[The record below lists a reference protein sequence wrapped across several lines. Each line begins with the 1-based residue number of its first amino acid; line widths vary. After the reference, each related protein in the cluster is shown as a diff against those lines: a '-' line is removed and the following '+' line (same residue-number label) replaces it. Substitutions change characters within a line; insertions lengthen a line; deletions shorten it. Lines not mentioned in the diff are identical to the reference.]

1 MKDLISVIVVNDN
14 ALKYLVPCFASLLKV
29 DNDGYSLEIIM
40 VDNLSQ
46 DGSVPAIR
54 DKFPEIKIIENTVNN
69 YAKALNL
76 GINAATG
83 AYVGVLNPNAI
94 VEKNW
99 LTGILNI
106 MAGNDRIGVVQSKI
120 LFSDEK
126 TINSVGVE
134 EVGDFNFR
142 NIGFDEKDVGQYEKP
157 IEINFF
163 SGGSVFFRRDCL
175 VDVGSFDED
184 FMMYMENI
192 DYSIRCRDKGWSL
205 FYSPVSIV
213 YHNSHGVPSSE
224 LCEYYC
230 SRNRMLL
237 LGKHFP
243 FKLPGS
249 IKTSQFYLKNDMENL
264 YRSLIQAVKKVAEYQ
279 PTDMIVKVLDDLKD
293 IVQEVFGPRRAA
305 NFFSQ
310 LEVVLGLRQIKIGIY
325 DHAFHLA
332 GGGQRYAATLAEILQ
347 NEYDITFIANKDIT
361 LEQYKEWFGLDLSKC
376 KLKII
381 KMPFFEKP
389 GWHHIDEAFV
399 ITGETNPF
407 DIISRESLNYDIFIN
422 ANMLTKVK
430 PLAAIAIFICHFPD
444 REKEIFFSVDKYD
457 YLLTNGDY
465 GSSWVKQRWEINPT
479 LRLYPSVDMYHGRDG
494 FDGKLKIILS
504 VARFESGGSK
514 KQLEMVRA
522 FRELCKRDQCVKQ
535 EWRFIIAG
543 GSTED
548 NPYFNKVKREIIAIK
563 ATNVELMPNLTNSD
577 ILKLYGEASIFWHA
591 CGLGE
596 KDPRLVEHFGMTTVE
611 AMQNYCVPIVING
624 GGQREIVEHEISG
637 FLFSTVEE
645 LISLTLKVINDDEL
659 RKRIAQ
665 GAYERSH
672 RFNADMFK
680 KNVLPFF
687 ANVENRLRGGE
698 PLNPCN

>member
-29 DNDGYSLEIIM
+29 DKDGYSLEIIM

-76 GINAATG
+76 GIDASTG
-83 AYVGVLNPNAI
+83 SYVGVLNPDTV

-99 LTGILNI
+99 LTGILDI
-106 MAGNDRIGVVQSKI
+106 MAGDDRIGVVQSKI

-134 EVGDFNFR
+134 EVGDFYFR
-142 NIGFDEKDVGQYEKP
+142 DIGFDEKDAGQYEKP
-157 IEINFF
+157 MEINFF

-184 FMMYMENI
+184 FVMYMENI

-205 FYSPVSIV
+205 FYSPKSVV
-213 YHNSHGVPSSE
+213 YHKYHGVTSTGF
-224 LCEYYC
+224 CEYYS
-230 SRNRMLL
+230 SRNKMLL
-237 LGKHFP
+237 RGKHFP

-279 PTDMIVKVLDDLKD
+279 PTEIIVKVLDDLKD

-310 LEVVLGLRQIKIGIY
+310 LEVVLGLRKIKVGIY
-325 DHAFHLA
+325 DHAFHLV
-332 GGGQRYAATLAEILQ
+332 GGGQRYAAKLAENLQ
-347 NEYDITFIANKDIT
+347 DKYDITYIANKDIT
-361 LEQYKEWFGLDLSKC
+361 LEQYKEWFDIDLSNC

-381 KMPFFEKP
+381 KIPFFEKA
-389 GWHHIDEAFV
+389 GWNDIDEGAV
-399 ITGETNPF
+399 INKETNPF
-407 DIISRESLNYDIFIN
+407 DIISQESLKYDIFIN

-430 PLAAIAIFICHFPD
+430 PLSTLSIFICHFPD
-444 REKEIFFSVDKYD
+444 REKERFFSVDKYD
-457 YLLTNGDY
+457 YILTNGNY
-465 GSSWVKQRWEINPT
+465 GSFWVKQRWGLDPT
-479 LRLYPSVDMYHGRDG
+479 LRLYPPVDMYHGAESSD
-494 FDGKLKIILS
+494 KKSKIILS
-504 VARFESGGSK
+504 VTRFEACGSK
-514 KQLEMVRA
+514 KQLEMIRA
-522 FRELCKRDQCVKQ
+522 FRKLCKRDHRVKR

-543 GSTED
+543 SSAGD
-548 NPYFNKVKREIIAIK
+548 NPYFNKVKREINAIK
-563 ATNVELMPNLTNSD
+563 STNIELMSNLTNSD
-577 ILKLYGEASIFWHA
+577 ILKLYAEASIFWHA

-596 KDPRLVEHFGMTTVE
+596 KDPHLVEHFGMTTVE

-645 LISLTLKVINDDEL
+645 LISCTLKVIDDDGL

-665 GAYERSH
+665 EAYEKSH
-672 RFNADMFK
+672 RFNADMFT
-680 KNVLPFF
+680 KNALSFF

-698 PLNPCN
+698 PLIPCN